1 MPKATFKISG
11 EITEFDRVDNLYRA
25 LKREGEKLLK
35 DWTIEVTAE
44 FQESQQTP
52 GKVS

>member
-11 EITEFDRVDNLYRA
+11 EIAEFERIDNLYRV

-35 DWTIEVTAE
+35 NWTIEVTADYTE
-44 FQESQQTP
+44 TQA
-52 GKVS
+52 GIKK